1 MSEQDGNGSCRA
13 GPASAGDTAAPTQ
26 TSAGD
31 VRSRLRSLV
40 AAHLDVDPRRLVPD
54 ARLGQD
60 LCVDS
65 LAAIELTM
73 VIEDEFDISLP
84 EEVVADVRTYGDVL
98 ALVAE
103 RAGDRPS

>member
-1 MSEQDGNGSCRA
+1 MSEQFEASCRSRPVPVEVPDAPAA
-13 GPASAGDTAAPTQ
+13 GEHEELE
-26 TSAGD
+26 
-31 VRSRLRSLV
+31 SRLRRLV

-73 VIEDEFDISLP
+73 VIEDEFDIALP
-84 EEVVADVRTYGDVL
+84 EEVVADVRTYGDVF

-103 RAGDRPS
+103 RTGEHAG